1 MEVLK
6 SMFNKRTVVPEIIFL
21 FLVGLSSVHY
31 FDIGRWK
38 SYVRLF
44 GAVEIV
50 MLLAALAF
58 FTVRVLKKCPIN
70 NTPLL
75 FTYGILCVM
84 QLFPM
89 IGAIVIIHSY
99 RYSAVHLIIMMFG
112 ILSIVL
118 LTRHQKV
125 S

>member
-1 MEVLK
+1 
-6 SMFNKRTVVPEIIFL
+6 MFNKKSIIPEIIFL
-21 FLVGLSSVHY
+21 FLVSVSSIHY

-44 GAVEIV
+44 GVAEIF
-50 MLLAALAF
+50 MLLVTLVF
-58 FTVRVLKKCPIN
+58 FTVRILKKHPLSY
-70 NTPLL
+70 TPLL

-99 RYSAVHLIIMMFG
+99 LYSVAHLIIMMLG
-112 ILSIVL
+112 ILNIVSL
-118 LTRHQKV
+118 ILSRENPVKT
-125 S
+125 

>member
-1 MEVLK
+1 
-6 SMFNKRTVVPEIIFL
+6 MFNKKTIVSEIIFL
-21 FLVGLSSVHY
+21 FLVGVSSIHY

-44 GAVEIV
+44 GAAEIFV
-50 MLLAALAF
+50 LLAATVF
-58 FTVRVLKKCPIN
+58 FTVRIFKKRPLSY
-70 NTPLL
+70 TPLL

-99 RYSAVHLIIMMFG
+99 IYSAAHLIIMALG
-112 ILSIVL
+112 ILNMIL
-118 LTRHQKV
+118 LIRLRENPIKA
-125 S
+125 